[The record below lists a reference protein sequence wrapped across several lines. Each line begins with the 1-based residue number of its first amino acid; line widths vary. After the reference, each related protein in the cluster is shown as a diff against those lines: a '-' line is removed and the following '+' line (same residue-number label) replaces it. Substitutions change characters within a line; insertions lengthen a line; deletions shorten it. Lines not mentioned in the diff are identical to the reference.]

1 MRTTPYA
8 TNSVTFQSTLP
19 LRGVTYDMSSSS
31 ALSRFQSTLPLRGV
45 TAVLLALEGVVEI
58 SIHTPLAGSD
68 FPYPYPIRKRKKFQS
83 TLPLRGVTPP
93 QLTTGGDVQF
103 QSTLPLRGVTVC
115 KSAKQAR
122 YRISIHTPLA
132 GSDPIPHIPRDVAQ
146 FISIHTPLAG
156 SDRSTRTC
164 PRPLGNFNPHSPCG
178 E

>member
-83 TLPLRGVTPP
+83 TLPLRGVT
-93 QLTTGGDVQF
+93 
-103 QSTLPLRGVTVC
+103 VC